1 MKYQI
6 KLNYAEVNLK
16 VTVKTDSPQK
26 LRLKVYDATNPN
38 RVFTNRYKTVTGE
51 ENLFVRMPLSPETA
65 VVEVVADKALV
76 KKGEK
81 DNFEFIS
88 VEKMPLEKR
97 IDIGDISN
105 SKIRSFVEFA
115 QRFCFNLDELEPDTI
130 YTSSDRNYYINLLS
144 KITNKSGSEVNTPAR
159 ISKRTGV
166 IQVSKKQFETFTVPM
181 RLAILLHEF
190 AHFYLNEQMDDE
202 VEADLNGLLLYLGLG
217 YPRIE
222 AYQAFLE
229 TFKGVPSQQNKDRY
243 DVINNFIKDFEKM
256 NMVIQ

>member
-6 KLNYAEVNLK
+6 TLNYAEVNLK

-26 LRLKVYDATNPN
+26 LRLKVYDA
-38 RVFTNRYKTVTGE
+38 NRYKTVTGE
-51 ENLFVRMPLSPETA
+51 ENLFVRMPLSPEVA

-81 DNFEFIS
+81 DNFKFIG

-115 QRFCFNLDELEPDTI
+115 QRFSFNLDELEPNTI
-130 YTSSDRNYYINLLS
+130 YTSNDRNYYIKLFS
-144 KITNKSGSEVNTPAR
+144 EIKNKNGAEINTPAR

-166 IQVSKKQFETFTVPM
+166 IQVSKRQFEQFTIPM

-229 TFKGVPSQQNKDRY
+229 TFKGVPSQQNKERY
-243 DVINNFIKDFEKM
+243 DVINKFINDFEKM

>member
-6 KLNYAEVNLK
+6 TLNYAEVNLK

-26 LRLKVYDATNPN
+26 LRVKVYDAANPN

-51 ENLFVRMPLSPETA
+51 ENFFVRMPLSPEVA
-65 VVEVVADKALV
+65 VVEVVTDKALV

-81 DNFEFIS
+81 DTFQFIG
-88 VEKMPLEKR
+88 VQKMPLEKR
-97 IDIGDISN
+97 IDISDISN

-115 QRFCFNLDELEPDTI
+115 QRFCFNLDELEPNTI
-130 YTSSDRNYYINLLS
+130 YTSNDRNYYIKLFTEI
-144 KITNKSGSEVNTPAR
+144 KNKNGVEVNTPAR

-166 IQVSKKQFETFTVPM
+166 IQVSKKQFEQFTIPM

-229 TFKGVPSQQNKDRY
+229 TFKGVPSQQNKERY
-243 DVINNFIKDFEKM
+243 DVINKFINDFEKM

>member
-6 KLNYAEVNLK
+6 TLNYAEVNLK

-26 LRLKVYDATNPN
+26 LRLNVYDASNPK
-38 RVFTNRYKTVTGE
+38 RVFTNRYKTVSGE
-51 ENLFVRMPLSPETA
+51 ENFFVRMPLSPEVA
-65 VVEVVADKALV
+65 VVEVVTDKALV

-81 DNFEFIS
+81 DTFKFIG

-97 IDIGDISN
+97 IDISDISN

-115 QRFCFNLDELEPDTI
+115 QRFCFNMDELEPNTI
-130 YTSSDRNYYINLLS
+130 YTSNDRNYYIKLFS
-144 KITNKSGSEVNTPAR
+144 EIKNKNGVEVNTPAR

-166 IQVSKKQFETFTVPM
+166 IQVSKKQFEQFTIPM

-229 TFKGVPSQQNKDRY
+229 TFKGVPSQQNKERY
-243 DVINNFIKDFEKM
+243 DVINKFINDFEKM